1 MRHENKAADDSTASV
16 RTIAVTGG
24 KGGVGKTCMAVNIAT
39 ALAQSGHKV
48 LLLDGDLGLAN
59 VDVMLGLTP
68 RYTLEQML
76 SGERALQD
84 ILLKSPAGVQVVPAA
99 SGVAHMAALSNR
111 EHAAIVRAFA
121 TLPAAVDVLVIDTA
135 TGIGDSVLR
144 FCSAAQQLLV
154 VVSDEPASMTDA
166 YALIKV
172 LSRHHKVRRFNVLIN
187 RVKRGSGGALFTRL
201 QKVTDRYLDVQLQ
214 YAGEIPDDEALAKS
228 VRAQRALLDAFPG
241 CAAAKAIRKLADQC
255 LKWPRSETPAGGI
268 EFYFERLFSNS
279 QPNLKVIK

>member
-1 MRHENKAADDSTASV
+1 MRHETQSAGKGAASV

-24 KGGVGKTCMAVNIAT
+24 KGGVGKTCLAVNIAT
-39 ALAQSGHKV
+39 ALAQSGNNV

-84 ILLKSPAGVQVVPAA
+84 IILKSPAGVQVVPAA
-99 SGVAHMAALSNR
+99 SGVARMAALDSR

-121 TLPAAVDVLVIDTA
+121 TLPAPVDVLVIDTA

-154 VVSDEPASMTDA
+154 VVSDEPASLTDA
-166 YALIKV
+166 YALIKI
-172 LSRHHKVRRFNVLIN
+172 LSRQHRVRRFNVLIN
-187 RVKRGSGGALFTRL
+187 RVRRGSGEALFQRL

-214 YAGEIPDDEALAKS
+214 YAGEIPDDEALSRS
-228 VRAQRALLDAFPG
+228 VRAQRSLLDAFPG
-241 CAAAKAIRKLADQC
+241 CAAARAIRRLAAQC
-255 LKWPRSETPAGGI
+255 LQWPKGENAGGGI
-268 EFYFERLFSNS
+268 EFYFERLFAGV
-279 QPNLKVIK
+279 QPHLKVIK